1 VRTILH
7 LIETSG
13 PGGAERVLIN
23 IVENLDRARYGSVI
37 CLLKDGW
44 LATQLRQRGFE
55 TITMPQRTGHDPAW
69 VYKCI
74 GLIRR
79 KRIAMLHT
87 HEFGMNT
94 YGSLASWFTRVPM
107 IATVHGKAYYGERWR
122 RRMAYRL
129 VARRAVQMVAV
140 AEDIRRFLIDRVGA
154 IPERVRTIYNG
165 VDAKAVCS
173 AEDGARVRR
182 ELGIPEATPVIGTIA
197 NLYPVKGHT
206 YLLKAAAEVA
216 KVVPQAVWLLAG
228 RGSLLGQLQDEA
240 CRLGIAERVRFLGFR
255 DDPAALLQA
264 LDLFVL
270 PSLSEGLSV
279 AVLEAMAAGK
289 PLVATD
295 VGGNREVIVDS
306 RTGFLVPPRDPSA
319 LAAKTMTLLR
329 DKSLA
334 DLYGANGRARI
345 HQEFSLERM
354 VSAYEQLYA
363 EAG

>member
-1 VRTILH
+1 MKTILH

-13 PGGAERVLIN
+13 PGGAERVLVN
-23 IVENLDRARYGSVI
+23 IVENLDRARYRSVI

-44 LATQLRQRGFE
+44 LAAQLRQRGFE
-55 TITMPQRTGHDPAW
+55 TIMIPQRAGHDPAW

-74 GLIRR
+74 GLIRQ
-79 KRIAMLHT
+79 KQIDMLHT
-87 HEFGMNT
+87 HEFGMST

-122 RRMAYRL
+122 RRMAYRI

-154 IPERVRTIYNG
+154 TPAKVRTIYNG
-165 VDAKAVCS
+165 VGAKAVCS
-173 AEDGARVRR
+173 AEEGARVRR

-228 RGSLLGQLQDEA
+228 RGHLLGQLQDEA

-289 PLVATD
+289 PVVATD
-295 VGGNREVIVDS
+295 VGGNREVIVDR
-306 RTGFLVPPRDPSA
+306 RTGFLVPARDPSA
-319 LAAKTMTLLR
+319 LAARTMTLLT
-329 DKSLA
+329 DKRLA
-334 DLYGANGRARI
+334 DLYGMNGKARI
-345 HQEFSLERM
+345 RQEFSLERM